1 MTFKPE
7 SKTTM
12 VIDRTLPE
20 IYQSPGKMSRLDI
33 LDFCWILKGMGV
45 DIIEIDDGLVRKIG
59 KLPEGLDYIFRVR
72 SPEEMGTC
80 ISNGIKRCILRK
92 QVLMQHDILDSISAN
107 SLDVTLEVNV
117 NTLEG
122 IINLEQ
128 LKCLKGLNIIKCLRI
143 VGLGCISSVVWVS
156 AVRQIKSLLDLKMD
170 ICPGNRFSLGTAAA
184 LEAVEYGMD
193 YVTASFAG
201 YGREYSFALLEELL
215 VSMKILL
222 NKNIKADL
230 STLPELSR
238 RFRKYTHREIPGGK
252 AIIGKDIFKFESG
265 IHACGIDRD
274 PNTYEP
280 YDPLIVGQKR
290 VLTIGKHSGRQSVR
304 KKLTELG
311 LDAGSCDLAT
321 LLDLIREKS
330 IKSGSCLSD
339 EELTGLY
346 YDITGYMI
354 FA

>member
-1 MTFKPE
+1 MPFNSE
-7 SKTTM
+7 SKATM

-20 IYQSPGKMSRLDI
+20 IYQSPGRMSRLDI

-45 DIIEIDDGLVRKIG
+45 DIIEIDGRLVQKIG

-72 SPEEMGTC
+72 SPEDIGIC
-80 ISNGIKRCILRK
+80 ISSGIKRCILRK
-92 QVLMQHDILDSISAN
+92 PVLMQQDILDIISLN
-107 SLDVTLEVNV
+107 RLDATLEVNV

-122 IINLEQ
+122 IYSLEK
-128 LKCLKGLNIIKCLRI
+128 LKCLKGLNIISCLRI
-143 VGLGCISSVVWVS
+143 AGLGSISSAAWVN
-156 AVRQIKSLLDLKMD
+156 AVEQIRSLLDLKVD

-201 YGREYSFALLEELL
+201 YGREYKFAPLEELL

-222 NKNIKADL
+222 NKNLKADL

-238 RFRKYTHREIPGGK
+238 RFSKYTHREIRGGK

-265 IHACGIDRD
+265 IHACGIERD

-321 LLDLIREKS
+321 LLDIIREKS
-330 IKSGSCLSD
+330 IRSGNCLSD
-339 EELTGLY
+339 EELTDLY
-346 YDITGYMI
+346 YTITGYI
-354 FA
+354 TFT

>member
-1 MTFKPE
+1 MPLNPE
-7 SKTTM
+7 SKTTL

-20 IYQSPGKMSRLDI
+20 IYQSSGKMSRLDI
-33 LDFCWILKGMGV
+33 LDFCWILKSMGV
-45 DIIEIDDGLVRKIG
+45 DIIEIDPGLLRKIG
-59 KLPEGLDYIFRVR
+59 KLPEGLDYIFRINSR
-72 SPEEMGTC
+72 EDMDTC
-80 ISNGIKRCILRK
+80 ISNGIKRCVLRRPM
-92 QVLMQHDILDSISAN
+92 LMLPDIVDSISAN

-122 IINLEQ
+122 IYNLEQ
-128 LKCLKGLNIIKCLRI
+128 LKGLNGLNIIRCLRI
-143 VGLGCISSVVWVS
+143 AGLGNVTSAVWVN
-156 AVRQIKSLLDLKMD
+156 AAKQMKSLLDVKMD

-201 YGREYSFALLEELL
+201 YGREYAYTPLEELL

-222 NKNIKADL
+222 HKNTKTDL
-230 STLPELSR
+230 SSLPELSR
-238 RFRKYTHREIPGGK
+238 RFKKYTHREIPGGK
-252 AIIGKDIFKFESG
+252 AIIGKDIFRYESG
-265 IHACGIDRD
+265 IHACGIEKD

-280 YDPLIVGQKR
+280 YDPSVVGQKR

-311 LDAGSCDLAT
+311 LEASSCDLVA

-330 IKSGSCLSD
+330 ILTGRNLSD
-339 EELTGLY
+339 EELTDLY
-346 YDITGYMI
+346 YDIAGYMLI
-354 FA
+354 V